1 MNTFLLTW
9 NPQKWRWSTLNEDLN
24 TFLARGL
31 LEMTWS
37 CGNRKAIYPGDR
49 VFLLK
54 QGKEEPRGLFASGYV
69 TSAAREGQHFTDPD
83 RTAIYVDIDFDVL
96 LDPSRDVFPRAR
108 LDRRPFAAVN
118 WSTQSGGIAIA
129 PAVAP
134 ELESQWDEHVRLH
147 GLDPIRPG
155 CERGMAINLY
165 AEGRRRTV
173 PTSRLERSASARRA
187 CIQAQGCRCLVCDVD
202 FGERYGDM
210 GRGYIHV
217 HHQELLAGPRG
228 ERHTNPLDD
237 LVPVCP
243 NCHAMLHHE
252 NPPLTVAELRRRMR
266 R

>member
-9 NPQKWRWSTLNEDLN
+9 NPQKWRWSTLAQDLN
-24 TFLARGL
+24 TFRARGL

-49 VFLLK
+49 IFLLK
-54 QGKEEPRGLFASGYV
+54 QGQEEPRGLFASGYV
-69 TSAAREGQHFTDPD
+69 TSAASEGQHFTDPD

-96 LDPSRDVFPRAR
+96 LDPYRDVFPRLR
-108 LDRRPFAAVN
+108 LDEQPFAAVN

-129 PAVAP
+129 PDVAV
-134 ELESQWDEHVRLH
+134 ELEIAWDEHVRLH

-155 CERGMAINLY
+155 CESGMANSFY
-165 AEGRRRTV
+165 AEGRRHTV
-173 PTSRLERSASARRA
+173 VASRLERSAAARRA
-187 CIQAQGCRCLVCDVD
+187 CIQSRGCRCLVCGVD
-202 FGERYGDM
+202 FGEFYGIM
-210 GRGYIHV
+210 GRGFIHV
-217 HHQELLAGPRG
+217 HHEEMLAGPRG

-252 NPPLTVAELRRRMR
+252 NPPLAVAELRRRIR
-266 R
+266 D